1 MPMNTRIT
9 VIPLLA
15 ASIGLAGSI
24 SAATAD
30 ESRVT
35 FLRDVMPILNSAGCT
50 SGPCHGAAKGK
61 NGFKLSLRGYDPE
74 FDYRALLFEVSG
86 RRFNRAVPEASLML
100 AKPTM
105 RVPHE
110 GGQRFA
116 EGSDAFETIV
126 AWIAQGAPYGD
137 PTADSVSRLE
147 VEPREILL
155 PEPGGEQAI
164 EVIAH
169 YGDGSTRDVS
179 AVAVVESNSTST
191 AKVEEGGVV
200 RGERIGEAAIMVRYE
215 GKFTTV
221 PLTVLNPAP
230 GFRWKRLPQNNF
242 IDKHIDA
249 KLKRLKI
256 QPSEVASDEVFLRRV
271 YLDLTGI
278 PPTPE
283 QARAFL
289 DDPDSSKARRAHLID
304 ELLGSRPYVD
314 HWSLKWGDLLQSN
327 RKHLGE
333 KGMWA
338 FRQWIRDAIASN
350 QPYDSFVRE
359 LLTSVGSTFQ
369 SPAAN
374 FFRVNDDPKLAME
387 TTTQLFLGVRMV
399 CAQCHDHPFE
409 RWTQN
414 QYFQLAAFF
423 AAVGMKPGFDSDEQ
437 IVYLKREDTD
447 FLHPKTN
454 KRVEPEYLL
463 ASAGMPAIGT
473 FGDSRE
479 ALAQWLT
486 SEKNPYFAKA
496 IANRVWS
503 YFFGRGIIEPV
514 DDIRG
519 SNPPVN
525 PALMEALEAEFVRSG
540 FDLRHLIKTI
550 VSSRAYQ
557 SAMETNEW
565 NGDDGINF
573 SHFEPRRLPA
583 ESLLDAMTI
592 ATGSRPDFP
601 EVPEDFSAQQLPDPH
616 VDAGGFLNMFGRPER
631 ESPCECERRND
642 LSLPLAMSLVNGPVL
657 AEAIASPDGRIA
669 KAILGGK
676 SDRELVEEMYLSAL
690 ARYPTAEELDSA
702 MTYLGSSPGRAAKA
716 QDLLWALV
724 NSNAFLFNR

>member
-1 MPMNTRIT
+1 MMKLF
-9 VIPLLA
+9 VLA
-15 ASIGLAGSI
+15 LVACLAVPAVPAL
-24 SAATAD
+24 AATAD
-30 ESRVT
+30 EERVT
-35 FLRDVMPILNSAGCT
+35 FLRDVMPILNNTGCT
-50 SGPCHGAAKGK
+50 AGACHGSAKGK

-86 RRFNRAVPEASLML
+86 RRFNRAVPAASLML

-110 GGQRFA
+110 GGVRFS
-116 EGSDAFETIV
+116 EDSDAFRTIEK
-126 AWIAQGAPYGD
+126 WISQGAPFGD
-137 PTADSVSRLE
+137 PEADTVTKLVVRPE
-147 VEPREILL
+147 EILL
-155 PEPGGEQAI
+155 KEPGNDATL
-164 EVIAH
+164 EVVAH

-179 AVAVVESNSTST
+179 TMAVLESNSTST
-191 AKVEEGGVV
+191 AKIEDGARVH
-200 RGERIGEAAIMVRYE
+200 GERIGEAAIMVRYE

-230 GFRWKRLPQNNF
+230 GFAWKKLPQNNF
-242 IDKHIDA
+242 IDRHIDA

-256 QPSEVASDEVFLRRV
+256 QPSGLASDAVFLRRV
-271 YLDLTGI
+271 HIDLTGI

-283 QARAFL
+283 QTASFL
-289 DDPDSSKARRAHLID
+289 GDPDSTKAKRTRVIN
-304 ELLGSRPYVD
+304 ELLGSPAYVD

-350 QPYDSFVRE
+350 QPYDDFVRE

-374 FFRVNDDPKLAME
+374 YFRVNDDPKLAME

-437 IVYLKREDTD
+437 IVYLKRDDSD
-447 FLHPKTN
+447 FMHPKTN
-454 KRVEPEYLL
+454 KPVAPEYLL
-463 ASAGMPAIGT
+463 ASAGTPPVGA

-486 SEKNPYFAKA
+486 SEKNPYFGKA
-496 IANRVWS
+496 ITNRVWS

-519 SNPPVN
+519 SNPPIN
-525 PALMEALEAEFVRSG
+525 PALLDALEKEFVESG
-540 FDLRHLIKTI
+540 FDLQHLIRTI
-550 VSSRAYQ
+550 VSSRTYQ
-557 SAMETNEW
+557 AAMETNEW
-565 NGDDGINF
+565 NATDDINF
-573 SHFEPRRLPA
+573 SHFQPRRLPA

-616 VDAGGFLNMFGRPER
+616 VDTGGFLNMFGRPER

-642 LSLPLAMSLVNGPVL
+642 LSLPLAMSLVNGPTL
-657 AEAIASPDGRIA
+657 ADAIANPDGRIA
-669 KAILGGK
+669 KAILAGR
-676 SDRELVEEMYLSAL
+676 SDRELIEELYLASL
-690 ARYPTAEELDSA
+690 GRYPTSEELDQA

>member
-1 MPMNTRIT
+1 MKKTLVPIL
-9 VIPLLA
+9 VGLALA
-15 ASIGLAGSI
+15 APPAF
-24 SAATAD
+24 AAAD
-30 ESRVT
+30 AAAERDRLT
-35 FLRDVMPILNSAGCT
+35 FIRDVMPILNYSGCT
-50 SGPCHGAAKGK
+50 AGACHGSAKGK

-86 RRFNRAVPEASLML
+86 RRFNRAVPAASLML

-110 GGQRFA
+110 GGQRLE
-116 EGSDAFETIV
+116 EGSDAFATIV
-126 AWIAQGAPYGD
+126 DWIAQGAPYGD
-137 PTADSVSRLE
+137 PRQDAVAQLE
-147 VEPREILL
+147 VEPAEIFLDK
-155 PEPGGEQAI
+155 PGTERSVRVTARY
-164 EVIAH
+164 E
-169 YGDGSTRDVS
+169 DGSTRDVS
-179 AVAVVESNSTST
+179 EFAVLESNSTST
-191 AKVEEGGVV
+191 AQVTESGAV
-200 RGERIGEAAIMVRYE
+200 RGERIGEAAVMVRYE
-215 GKFTTV
+215 GKFVTV

-230 GFRWKRLPQNNF
+230 GFAWQQLPQNNY
-242 IDKHIDA
+242 IDEHIDG

-256 QPSEVASDEVFLRRV
+256 QPSGLASDAAFVRRI

-278 PPTPE
+278 PPTPG
-283 QARAFL
+283 QLRAFL
-289 DDPDSSKARRAHLID
+289 GDPDSSASKRRKLID
-304 ELLGSRPYVD
+304 RLVGSDAYVD

-350 QPYDSFVRE
+350 QPYDEFVRE

-369 SPAAN
+369 APAAN
-374 FFRVNDDPKLAME
+374 FYRVNDDPKLAME

-409 RWTQN
+409 KWTQN

-437 IVYLKREDTD
+437 IVYLKREDAD

-454 KRVEPEYLL
+454 KPVEPEYLL
-463 ASAGMPAIGT
+463 ASAEMPPIGA
-473 FGDSRE
+473 FGDSRA
-479 ALAQWLT
+479 ALASWLT

-525 PALMEALEAEFVRSG
+525 PALLDALEQDFVANG
-540 FDLRHLIKTI
+540 FDLQHLIRAI
-550 VSSRAYQ
+550 VGSRTYQ
-557 SAMETNEW
+557 ASIATNAW
-565 NGDDGINF
+565 NEADEINF
-573 SHFEPRRLPA
+573 SHFQPRRLPA

-592 ATGSRPDFP
+592 ATGARPDIP

-616 VDAGGFLNMFGRPER
+616 VDANGFLNMFGRPER

-642 LSLPLAMSLVNGPVL
+642 LSLPLAMSLVNGPTL
-657 AEAIASPDGRIA
+657 ADAVAHPEGRIA
-669 KAILGGK
+669 KAILAGRT
-676 SDRELVEEMYLSAL
+676 DRELVEELYLASL
-690 ARYPTAEELDSA
+690 GRFPTPAELDEA
-702 MTYLGSSPGRAAKA
+702 VTYLNSAPGRSAPA
-716 QDLLWALV
+716 QDILWALV
-724 NSNAFLFNR
+724 NSNSFLFNR

>member
-1 MPMNTRIT
+1 MKNTLVPIL
-9 VIPLLA
+9 VGLALA
-15 ASIGLAGSI
+15 APPA
-24 SAATAD
+24 SAAAD
-30 ESRVT
+30 AAAERDRLT
-35 FLRDVMPILNSAGCT
+35 FIRDVMPILNYSGCT
-50 SGPCHGAAKGK
+50 AGACHGSAKGK

-86 RRFNRAVPEASLML
+86 RRFNRAVPAASLML

-110 GGQRFA
+110 GGQRLE
-116 EGSDAFETIV
+116 EGSDAFATV
-126 AWIAQGAPYGD
+126 VDWIAQGAPYGD
-137 PTADSVSRLE
+137 PRKDAVAQLE
-147 VEPREILL
+147 VEPAEIFLDK
-155 PEPGGEQAI
+155 PGTERSVRVTARY
-164 EVIAH
+164 E
-169 YGDGSTRDVS
+169 DGSTRDVS
-179 AVAVVESNSTST
+179 EFAVLESNSTST
-191 AKVEEGGVV
+191 AQVTESGAV
-200 RGERIGEAAIMVRYE
+200 RGERVGEAAVMVRYE
-215 GKFTTV
+215 GKFVTV

-230 GFRWKRLPQNNF
+230 GFAWQQLPQNNY
-242 IDKHIDA
+242 IDEHIDG

-256 QPSEVASDEVFLRRV
+256 QPSGLASDAAFVRRI

-278 PPTPE
+278 PPTPG
-283 QARAFL
+283 QLRAFL
-289 DDPDSSKARRAHLID
+289 GDPDSSASKRRKLID
-304 ELLGSRPYVD
+304 RLVGSDAYVD

-350 QPYDSFVRE
+350 QPYDEFVRE

-369 SPAAN
+369 APAAN
-374 FFRVNDDPKLAME
+374 FYRVNDDPKLAME

-409 RWTQN
+409 KWTQN

-437 IVYLKREDTD
+437 IVYLKREDAD

-454 KRVEPEYLL
+454 KPVEPEYLL
-463 ASAGMPAIGT
+463 ASAEMPPIGA
-473 FGDSRE
+473 FGDSRA
-479 ALAQWLT
+479 ALANWLT

-503 YFFGRGIIEPV
+503 YFFVRGIIEPV

-525 PALMEALEAEFVRSG
+525 PALLDALEQDFVANG
-540 FDLRHLIKTI
+540 FDLQHLIRTI
-550 VSSRAYQ
+550 VGSRTYQ
-557 SAMETNEW
+557 ASIATNAW
-565 NGDDGINF
+565 NEADEINF
-573 SHFEPRRLPA
+573 SHFQPRRLPA

-592 ATGSRPDFP
+592 ATGARPDIP

-616 VDAGGFLNMFGRPER
+616 VDANGFLNMFGRPER

-642 LSLPLAMSLVNGPVL
+642 LSLPLAMSLVNGPTL
-657 AEAIASPDGRIA
+657 ADAVAHPEGRIA
-669 KAILGGK
+669 KAILAGRT
-676 SDRELVEEMYLSAL
+676 DRELVEELYLASL
-690 ARYPTAEELDSA
+690 GRFPTPAELDEA
-702 MTYLGSSPGRAAKA
+702 VTYLNSAPGRSAPA
-716 QDLLWALV
+716 QDILWALV
-724 NSNAFLFNR
+724 NSNSFLFNR

>member
-1 MPMNTRIT
+1 MQRIQFL
-9 VIPLLA
+9 VPLAVLFAGAVGPA
-15 ASIGLAGSI
+15 A
-24 SAATAD
+24 AATAE
-30 ESRVT
+30 ESRLN
-35 FLRDVMPILNSAGCT
+35 FLRDVMPILNNAGCT
-50 SGPCHGAAKGK
+50 AGACHGSAEGK
-61 NGFKLSLRGYDPE
+61 NGFKLSLRGYDAE

-110 GGQRFA
+110 GGLRLE
-116 EGSDAFETIV
+116 EGSDHYNTIV
-126 AWIAQGAPYGD
+126 DWIANGSPYGD
-137 PTADSVSRLE
+137 PAADGVVRLD
-147 VEPREILL
+147 VEPVELL
-155 PEPGGEQAI
+155 LERPGETGRIQ
-164 EVIAH
+164 VTAH
-169 YGDGSTRDVS
+169 YGDGSQRDVS
-179 AVAVVESNSTST
+179 AMAVIESNSTST
-191 AKVEEGGVV
+191 AKIDEDGTV
-200 RGERIGEAAIMVRYE
+200 RGERIGEAALMVRYE

-230 GFRWKRLPQNNF
+230 GFAWNQLPQNNF
-242 IDKHIDA
+242 IDEHIDA

-256 QPSEVASDEVFLRRV
+256 QPADLSTDEAFARRV

-289 DDPDSSKARRAHLID
+289 DDADSSRARRVRLID
-304 ELLGSRPYVD
+304 DLVGSRPYID

-350 QPYDSFVRE
+350 QPYDDFVRE
-359 LLTSVGSTFQ
+359 LLTSVGSTFR

-374 FFRVNDDPKLAME
+374 YFRVNDDPKLAME

-437 IVYLKREDTD
+437 IVYLKREDAD
-447 FLHPKTN
+447 FRHPKTN
-454 KRVEPEYLL
+454 KPVQPEYLL
-463 ASAGMPAIGT
+463 ASADTPAIGS
-473 FGDSRE
+473 FRDSRE
-479 ALAQWLT
+479 ALANWLT
-486 SEKNPYFAKA
+486 SEQNPYFAKA
-496 IANRVWS
+496 IVNRVWS

-519 SNPPVN
+519 SNPPIN
-525 PALMEALEAEFVRSG
+525 PALLDALVEDFIESG
-540 FDLRHLIKTI
+540 FDLQHLIRTI
-550 VSSRAYQ
+550 VSSRTYQ
-557 SAMETNEW
+557 AAMETNEW
-565 NGDDGINF
+565 NESDDLNF
-573 SHFEPRRLPA
+573 SHFEPRRLKA
-583 ESLLDAMTI
+583 ESLLDAITI

-616 VDAGGFLNMFGRPER
+616 VDTGGFLNMFGRPER

-642 LSLPLAMSLVNGPVL
+642 LSLPLAMSLVNGPTL
-657 AEAIASPDGRIA
+657 ADAIASPEGRIA
-669 KAILGGK
+669 KAILAGRT
-676 SDRELVEEMYLSAL
+676 DRELIEELYLATLSRLPTPSELDAAATYLS
-690 ARYPTAEELDSA
+690 
-702 MTYLGSSPGRAAKA
+702 SSPGRAGKA

>member
-1 MPMNTRIT
+1 MKNLY
-9 VIPLLA
+9 VLLA
-15 ASIGLAGSI
+15 IAVALAPSPLSG
-24 SAATAD
+24 ATAD
-30 ESRVT
+30 VERVN
-35 FLRDVMPILNSAGCT
+35 FLRDVMPILNNTGCT
-50 SGPCHGAAKGK
+50 AGACHGSAKGK
-61 NGFKLSLRGYDPE
+61 NGFKLSLRGYDAE

-86 RRFNRAVPEASLML
+86 RRFNRAVPAASLML

-110 GGQRFA
+110 GGVRFT
-116 EGSDAFETIV
+116 EDSSAFRTIEK
-126 AWIAQGAPYGD
+126 WISQGAPFGD
-137 PTADSVSRLE
+137 PQVDTVSRLVVSPE
-147 VEPREILL
+147 EIMLG
-155 PEPGGEQAI
+155 EPGQA
-164 EVIAH
+164 ESLNVVAH

-179 AVAVVESNSTST
+179 NLAVLESNSTST
-191 AKVEEGGVV
+191 AKIEDGAMV

-230 GFRWKRLPQNNF
+230 GFTWKSLPQSNF
-242 IDKHIDA
+242 IDTHVDA
-249 KLKRLKI
+249 KLERLKI
-256 QPSEVASDEVFLRRV
+256 QPSDPATDAVFVRRV

-278 PPTPE
+278 PPTTE

-289 DDPDSSKARRAHLID
+289 DDPDSSKAKRTRLID
-304 ELLGSRPYVD
+304 QLVGSEPYVD

-350 QPYDSFVRE
+350 QPYDDFVRE

-369 SPAAN
+369 APAAN
-374 FFRVNDDPKLAME
+374 YFRVNDDPKLAME

-414 QYFQLAAFF
+414 QYFQLSAFF

-437 IVYLKREDTD
+437 IVYLKRNDTD
-447 FLHPKTN
+447 FMHPKTN
-454 KRVEPEYLL
+454 KPVEPEYLL
-463 ASAGMPAIGT
+463 ASAGVPEVGA
-473 FGDSRE
+473 FSDRRE
-479 ALAQWLT
+479 ALSEWLT
-486 SEKNPYFAKA
+486 SDSNPYFAKA
-496 IANRVWS
+496 ITNRVWS

-519 SNPPVN
+519 SNPPIN
-525 PALMEALEAEFVRSG
+525 PALLDALEKHFIDSG
-540 FDLRHLIKTI
+540 YDLQHLIRTI
-550 VSSRAYQ
+550 VSSRTYQ

-565 NGDDGINF
+565 NENDDTNF
-573 SHFEPRRLPA
+573 SHFEPRRLAA
-583 ESLLDAMTI
+583 ESLLDAITI

-601 EVPEDFSAQQLPDPH
+601 EVPEDFNAQQLPDPH

-642 LSLPLAMSLVNGPVL
+642 LSLPLAMSLVNGPTL
-657 AEAIASPDGRIA
+657 ADAIASPEGRIA
-669 KAILGGK
+669 KAILAGA
-676 SDRELVEEMYLSAL
+676 SDRELIEELYLAAL
-690 ARYPTAEELDSA
+690 SRYPTSEELDNA
-702 MTYLGSSPGRAAKA
+702 LTHLGSTPGRATKA

-724 NSNAFLFNR
+724 NSNSFLFNR

>member
-1 MPMNTRIT
+1 MKQAYIILPTFA
-9 VIPLLA
+9 LLA
-15 ASIGLAGSI
+15 SLMPTA
-24 SAATAD
+24 SAATAS
-30 ESRVT
+30 ESRIN
-35 FLRDVMPILNSAGCT
+35 FLRDVMPILNNPGCT
-50 SGPCHGAAKGK
+50 AGACHGAAKGK
-61 NGFKLSLRGYDPE
+61 NGFKLSLRGYDPQ

-86 RRFNRAVPEASLML
+86 RRFNRAVPTESLML
-100 AKPTM
+100 SKPTM

-110 GGQRFA
+110 GGLRFG
-116 EGSDAFETIV
+116 EGSDPFNTIV
-126 AWIAQGAPYGD
+126 EWISQGAPFGD
-137 PTADSVSRLE
+137 PAADSVAKLE
-147 VEPREILL
+147 VDPVEIFLE
-155 PEPGGEQAI
+155 EPGQRQPLK
-164 EVIAH
+164 VVAH
-169 YGDGSTRDVS
+169 YRDGSTRDVS
-179 AVAVVESNSTST
+179 KLAVLESNSNST
-191 AKVEEGGVV
+191 AKIEEGSTVL
-200 RGERIGEAAIMVRYE
+200 GERIGEAAIMVRYE
-215 GKFTTV
+215 GKFVTV

-230 GFRWKRLPQNNF
+230 GFEWKQLPQKNF
-242 IDKHIDA
+242 IDETIDA

-256 QPSEVASDEVFLRRV
+256 QPSPAASDTTFARRV

-283 QARAFL
+283 QVKEFRQ
-289 DDPDSSKARRAHLID
+289 DPASSRSKRDRLI
-304 ELLGSRPYVD
+304 ESLIGSRPYVD
-314 HWSLKWGDLLQSN
+314 YWSLKWGDLLQSN

-350 QPYDSFVRE
+350 QPYDDFVRE

-374 FFRVNDDPKLAME
+374 FYRVNDDPKLAME

-437 IVYLKREDTD
+437 IIYLKRDDNE

-454 KRVEPEYLL
+454 KPVQPEFLL
-463 ASAGMPAIGT
+463 ASAGTPPIGS
-473 FGDSRE
+473 FGDTRE
-479 ALAQWLT
+479 ALSEWLT
-486 SEKNPYFAKA
+486 SEKNPYFGKA

-519 SNPPVN
+519 SNPPIN
-525 PALMEALEAEFVRSG
+525 PALLDALEQDFIASG
-540 FDLRHLIKTI
+540 FDLQHLIRTI

-557 SAMETNEW
+557 AEMETNEW
-565 NGDDGINF
+565 NQGDEINF
-573 SHFEPRRLPA
+573 SHFSPRRLAA

-601 EVPEDFSAQQLPDPH
+601 EVPDDFSAQQLPDPH
-616 VDAGGFLNMFGRPER
+616 VDVGGFLNMFGRPER

-642 LSLPLAMSLVNGPVL
+642 LSLPLAMSLVNGPTL
-657 AEAIASPDGRIA
+657 ADAIANPEGRIA
-669 KAILGGK
+669 KAILAGRT
-676 SDRELVEEMYLSAL
+676 DRELIDELYLASLGRVPTPGEM
-690 ARYPTAEELDSA
+690 DSA
-702 MTYLGSSPGRAAKA
+702 ITYFGSSPGKAAKA
-716 QDLLWALV
+716 QDLLWALI
-724 NSNAFLFNR
+724 NSNSFLFNR

>member
-1 MPMNTRIT
+1 MQKLTMLAT
-9 VIPLLA
+9 VLA
-15 ASIGLAGSI
+15 LAVTAAAPAA
-24 SAATAD
+24 AATAS
-30 ESRVT
+30 EERVT
-35 FLRDVMPILNSAGCT
+35 FLRDVMPILNYTGCT
-50 SGPCHGAAKGK
+50 AGACHGSAKGK

-110 GGQRFA
+110 GGQRFE
-116 EGSDAFETIV
+116 EGSDYFSIIV
-126 AWIAQGAPYGD
+126 DWIAQGAPFGD
-137 PTADSVSRLE
+137 PAADGVARLE
-147 VEPREILL
+147 VEPIEIMLTA
-155 PEPGGEQAI
+155 PGQRQALK
-164 EVIAH
+164 VTAH

-179 AVAVVESNSTST
+179 KTAVVESNSTST

-200 RGERIGEAAIMVRYE
+200 LGERTGEAALMVRYE

-221 PLTVLNPAP
+221 PLTVLNPRP
-230 GFRWKRLPQNNF
+230 GFEWKQLPQHNY
-242 IDKHIDA
+242 IDEHIDA

-256 QPSEVASDEVFLRRV
+256 QPSAAASDAVFARRV

-283 QARAFL
+283 QARAFVE
-289 DDPDSSKARRAHLID
+289 DPDSSRSKRARLID
-304 ELLGSRPYVD
+304 GLVGSPAYID

-338 FRQWIRDAIASN
+338 FRQWIRDAIATN
-350 QPYDSFVRE
+350 QPYDDFVRE
-359 LLTSVGSTFQ
+359 LLTSVGSTFR

-437 IVYLKREDTD
+437 IVYLKRDDTD

-454 KRVEPEYLL
+454 KPVEPEYLL
-463 ASAGMPAIGT
+463 ASAGVPEVGA

-486 SEKNPYFAKA
+486 SDKNPYFGKA

-519 SNPPVN
+519 SNPPIN
-525 PALMEALEAEFVRSG
+525 PALLDALEQDFVASG
-540 FDLRHLIKTI
+540 FDLQQLIRTI
-550 VSSRAYQ
+550 VSSRTYQ
-557 SAMETNEW
+557 AAMETNEW
-565 NGDDGINF
+565 NEADGTNF
-573 SHFEPRRLPA
+573 SHFHPRRLPA

-642 LSLPLAMSLVNGPVL
+642 LSLPLAMSLVNGPTL
-657 AEAIASPDGRIA
+657 ADAIANPDGRIA
-669 KAILGGK
+669 KAILAGRT
-676 SDRELVEEMYLSAL
+676 DRQLI
-690 ARYPTAEELDSA
+690 EELYLASLGRFPTPAEMDEA
-702 MTYLGSSPGRAAKA
+702 ITYLGSSPGRAAKA
-716 QDLLWALV
+716 QDLLWALI
-724 NSNAFLFNR
+724 NSNSFLFNR

>member
-1 MPMNTRIT
+1 MKKVSVLTAILA
-9 VIPLLA
+9 LLA
-15 ASIGLAGSI
+15 CAAAPA
-24 SAATAD
+24 SAATAS
-30 ESRVT
+30 ESRVS
-35 FLRDVMPILNSAGCT
+35 FLRDVMPILNNTGCT
-50 SGPCHGAAKGK
+50 GGACHGSAKGK
-61 NGFKLSLRGYDPE
+61 NGFKLSLRGYDAE

-86 RRFNRAVPEASLML
+86 RRFNRAVPAASLML
-100 AKPTM
+100 SKPTM

-110 GGQRFA
+110 GGIRFE
-116 EGSDAFETIV
+116 EGSDAFNTIV
-126 AWIAQGAPYGD
+126 DWISNGAPYGD
-137 PTADSVSRLE
+137 PNSDTVAKLD

-155 PEPGGEQAI
+155 PEPGKTQSLK
-164 EVIAH
+164 VTAH

-179 AVAVVESNSTST
+179 KLAVIESNSTST
-191 AKVEEGGVV
+191 ATIEESGAIL
-200 RGERIGEAAIMVRYE
+200 GERIGEAAIMVRYE
-215 GKFTTV
+215 GKFVTV

-230 GFRWKRLPQNNF
+230 GFSWQQLPVNNF
-242 IDKHIDA
+242 IDEHIDA
-249 KLKRLKI
+249 KLQKLHI
-256 QPSEVASDEVFLRRV
+256 QPSGPADDAVFARRV

-283 QARAFL
+283 QASAFIE
-289 DDPDSSKARRAHLID
+289 DPDSSRAKRKRLIN
-304 ELLGSRPYVD
+304 ELVGSGPYVD

-338 FRQWIRDAIASN
+338 FRQWIRDAIAYN
-350 QPYDSFVRE
+350 QPYDDFVRE
-359 LLTSVGSTFQ
+359 LVTSVGSTFQ

-437 IVYLKREDTD
+437 IVYLKRDNNE

-454 KRVEPEYLL
+454 KAVDPEYLL

-486 SEKNPYFAKA
+486 SERNPYFAKA
-496 IANRVWS
+496 IVNRVWS

-519 SNPPVN
+519 SNPAIN
-525 PALMEALEAEFVRSG
+525 PALLDALEQDFIASG
-540 FDLRHLIKTI
+540 FNLQHLIRTI
-550 VSSRAYQ
+550 VSSRTYQ
-557 SAMETNEW
+557 AAMETNDW
-565 NGDDGINF
+565 NAGDEINF
-573 SHFEPRRLPA
+573 SHFQPRRLAA

-592 ATGSRPDFP
+592 ATGSRPDYP

-616 VDAGGFLNMFGRPER
+616 VDTGGFLNMFGRPER

-642 LSLPLAMSLVNGPVL
+642 LSLPLAMSLVNGPTL
-657 AEAIASPDGRIA
+657 ADAIAHPEGRIAEAILAGR
-669 KAILGGK
+669 
-676 SDRELVEEMYLSAL
+676 SDRELVEELYLASL
-690 ARYPTAEELDSA
+690 GRMPTPSEMDAA
-702 MTYLGSSPGRAAKA
+702 ITHLGSTPGRASTA

-724 NSNAFLFNR
+724 NSNSFLFNR

>member
-1 MPMNTRIT
+1 MKKTLVPIL
-9 VIPLLA
+9 VGLALA
-15 ASIGLAGSI
+15 APPAF
-24 SAATAD
+24 AAAD
-30 ESRVT
+30 AAAERDRLT
-35 FLRDVMPILNSAGCT
+35 FIRDVMPILNYSGCT
-50 SGPCHGAAKGK
+50 AGTCHGSAKGK

-86 RRFNRAVPEASLML
+86 RRFNRAVPAASLML

-110 GGQRFA
+110 GGQRLE
-116 EGSDAFETIV
+116 EGSDAFATIV
-126 AWIAQGAPYGD
+126 DWIAQGAPYGD
-137 PTADSVSRLE
+137 PRQDAVAQLE
-147 VEPREILL
+147 VEPAEIFLDK
-155 PEPGGEQAI
+155 PGTERSVRVTARY
-164 EVIAH
+164 E
-169 YGDGSTRDVS
+169 DGSTRDVS
-179 AVAVVESNSTST
+179 EFAVLESNSTST
-191 AKVEEGGVV
+191 AQVTESGAV
-200 RGERIGEAAIMVRYE
+200 RGERIGEAAVMVRYE
-215 GKFTTV
+215 GKFVTV

-230 GFRWKRLPQNNF
+230 GFAWQQLPQNNY
-242 IDKHIDA
+242 IDEHIDG

-256 QPSEVASDEVFLRRV
+256 QPSGLASDAAFVRRI

-278 PPTPE
+278 PPTPG
-283 QARAFL
+283 QLRAFL
-289 DDPDSSKARRAHLID
+289 GDPDSSASKRRKLID
-304 ELLGSRPYVD
+304 RLMGSDAYVD

-350 QPYDSFVRE
+350 QPYDEFVRE

-369 SPAAN
+369 APAAN
-374 FFRVNDDPKLAME
+374 FYRVNDDPKLAME

-409 RWTQN
+409 KWTQN

-437 IVYLKREDTD
+437 IVYLKREDAD

-454 KRVEPEYLL
+454 KPVEPEYLL
-463 ASAGMPAIGT
+463 ASAEMPPIGA
-473 FGDSRE
+473 FGDSRA
-479 ALAQWLT
+479 ALANWLT

-525 PALMEALEAEFVRSG
+525 PALLDALEQDFVANG
-540 FDLRHLIKTI
+540 FDLQHLIRAI
-550 VSSRAYQ
+550 VGSRTYQ
-557 SAMETNEW
+557 ASIATNAW
-565 NGDDGINF
+565 NEADEINF
-573 SHFEPRRLPA
+573 SHFQPRRLPA

-592 ATGSRPDFP
+592 ATGARPDIP

-616 VDAGGFLNMFGRPER
+616 VDANGFLNMFGRPER

-642 LSLPLAMSLVNGPVL
+642 LSLPLAMSLVNGPTL
-657 AEAIASPDGRIA
+657 ADAVAHPEGRIA
-669 KAILGGK
+669 KAILAGRT
-676 SDRELVEEMYLSAL
+676 DRELVEELYLASL
-690 ARYPTAEELDSA
+690 GRFPTPAELDEA
-702 MTYLGSSPGRAAKA
+702 VTYLNSAPGRSAPA
-716 QDLLWALV
+716 QDILWALV
-724 NSNAFLFNR
+724 NSNSFLFNR

>member
-1 MPMNTRIT
+1 MKQAYTILPTLA
-9 VIPLLA
+9 LLA
-15 ASIGLAGSI
+15 GLLPTA
-24 SAATAD
+24 SAATAS
-30 ESRVT
+30 ESRIT
-35 FLRDVMPILNSAGCT
+35 FLRDIMPVLNYTGCT
-50 SGPCHGAAKGK
+50 AGACHGAAKGK

-86 RRFNRAVPEASLML
+86 RRFNRAVPTESLML
-100 AKPTM
+100 SKPTM

-110 GGQRFA
+110 GGLRFE
-116 EGSDAFETIV
+116 EGSDAFNTVVE
-126 AWIAQGAPYGD
+126 WISQGAQFGD
-137 PTADSVSRLE
+137 PEADTVAKLE
-147 VEPREILL
+147 VDPVEIFLE
-155 PEPGGEQAI
+155 EPGRRQSLK
-164 EVIAH
+164 VLAH
-169 YGDGSTRDVS
+169 YRDGSTRDVS
-179 AVAVVESNSTST
+179 KLAVLESNSTST
-191 AKVEEGGVV
+191 VKIEEGGSVL
-200 RGERIGEAAIMVRYE
+200 GERIGEAAIMVRYE
-215 GKFTTV
+215 GKFVTV

-230 GFRWKRLPQNNF
+230 GFEWQRLPQKNF
-242 IDKHIDA
+242 IDETIDA

-256 QPSEVASDEVFLRRV
+256 QPSPAANDAIFARRV
-271 YLDLTGI
+271 YLDLTGM

-283 QARAFL
+283 QLREFL
-289 DDPDSSKARRAHLID
+289 DDSSPSQSKRTRLID
-304 ELLGSRPYVD
+304 SLIGSRPYVD
-314 HWSLKWGDLLQSN
+314 YWSLKWGDLLQSN

-350 QPYDSFVRE
+350 QSYDDFVRE

-374 FFRVNDDPKLAME
+374 YYRVNDDPKLAME

-437 IVYLKREDTD
+437 IVYLKREDRD

-454 KRVEPEYLL
+454 KPVQPEYLL
-463 ASAGMPAIGT
+463 ASAGTPPIGA

-479 ALAQWLT
+479 ALAEWLT

-525 PALMEALEAEFVRSG
+525 SALLEALEKDFIASG
-540 FDLRHLIKTI
+540 FNLQHLIRTI
-550 VSSRAYQ
+550 VSSRTYQ
-557 SAMETNEW
+557 AAMETNEW
-565 NGDDGINF
+565 NEGDEINF
-573 SHFEPRRLPA
+573 SHFKPRRLAA

-601 EVPEDFSAQQLPDPH
+601 EVPDDFSAQQLPDPH
-616 VDAGGFLNMFGRPER
+616 VDVGGFLNMFGRPER

-642 LSLPLAMSLVNGPVL
+642 LSLPLAMSLVNGPTL
-657 AEAIASPDGRIA
+657 ADAIANPEGRVAKTIIA
-669 KAILGGK
+669 GHT
-676 SDRELVEEMYLSAL
+676 DRELIEELYLASL
-690 ARYPTAEELDSA
+690 GRYPTPGEMDSA
-702 MTYLGSSPGRAAKA
+702 ITYLGSSPGKAAKA
-716 QDLLWALV
+716 QDLLWALI
-724 NSNAFLFNR
+724 NSNSFLFNR

>member
-1 MPMNTRIT
+1 MNRLHLPTS
-9 VIPLLA
+9 LLVA
-15 ASIGLAGSI
+15 ALALPGSV
-24 SAATAD
+24 SATAAT
-30 ESRVT
+30 EGRVT
-35 FLRDVMPILNSAGCT
+35 FLRDVMPFLNNAGCT

-100 AKPTM
+100 SKPTM
-105 RVPHE
+105 QVPHE
-110 GGQRFA
+110 GGLRFGR
-116 EGSDAFETIV
+116 ESEAFQTIV
-126 AWIAQGAPYGD
+126 TWIAQGAPFGD
-137 PTADSVSRLE
+137 RSTDTVSQLA
-147 VEPREILL
+147 VQPDQLVF
-155 PEPGGEQAI
+155 PEPGQEQALQ
-164 EVIAH
+164 VIAH
-169 YGDGSTRDVS
+169 YGDGSSRDVS
-179 AVAVVESNSTST
+179 NLAVVESNSNST
-191 AKVEEGGVV
+191 ATVADGGVV

-221 PLTVLNPAP
+221 PLTVLNPAA
-230 GFRWKRLPQNNF
+230 GFRWRQLPQHNY
-242 IDKHIDA
+242 IDRHIDA

-256 QPSEVASDEVFLRRV
+256 QPSAIAGDAVFLRRV
-271 YLDLTGI
+271 YIDLTGI

-289 DDPDSSKARRAHLID
+289 DDPDSSKAKRTRLIRS
-304 ELLGSRPYVD
+304 LVGSQPYID

-338 FRQWIRDAIASN
+338 FRQWIRDAVASN
-350 QPYDSFVRE
+350 QPYDEFVRE
-359 LLTSVGSTFQ
+359 LLTSVGSTFRA
-369 SPAAN
+369 PAAN

-423 AAVGMKPGFDSDEQ
+423 AAVGTKPGFDSDEQ
-437 IVYLKREDTD
+437 IVYLKREETD

-454 KRVEPEYLL
+454 KPVDPQYLL
-463 ASAGMPAIGT
+463 ASAGMPAIRS
-473 FGDSRE
+473 FDDRRE

-486 SEKNPYFAKA
+486 SERNPYFARA

-525 PALMEALEAEFVRSG
+525 PHLMDALAQDFVKSG
-540 FDLRHLIKTI
+540 FDLQHLIRTI
-550 VSSRAYQ
+550 VGSRTYQ
-557 SAMETNEW
+557 TALEANEW
-565 NGDDGINF
+565 NAQDSINF
-573 SHFEPRRLPA
+573 SRFEPRRLPA

-601 EVPEDFSAQQLPDPH
+601 DVPDDFNAQQLPDPH

-642 LSLPLAMSLVNGPVL
+642 LSLPLAMSLVNGPIL
-657 AEAIASPDGRIA
+657 ADAIANPGGRIA
-669 KAILGGK
+669 ESIVAGR
-676 SDRELVEEMYLSAL
+676 SDRELIEDLYLASL
-690 ARYPTAEELDSA
+690 TRYPTAEELDSA
-702 MTYLGSSPGRAAKA
+702 LTYIGSSPGRAAKA
-716 QDLLWALV
+716 QDLLWALI
-724 NSNAFLFNR
+724 NSNSFLFNR

>member
-1 MPMNTRIT
+1 MHHLRN
-9 VIPLLA
+9 LLIA
-15 ASIGLAGSI
+15 LGA
-24 SAATAD
+24 AATAAVPATATGA
-30 ESRVT
+30 ERPAN
-35 FLRDVMPILNSAGCT
+35 FLRDVMPILNRSGCT
-50 SGPCHGAAKGK
+50 AGACHGAAKGK
-61 NGFKLSLRGYDPE
+61 NGFKLSLRGYDAE

-110 GGQRFA
+110 GGLRLEEDSEQFR
-116 EGSDAFETIV
+116 TIV
-126 AWIAQGAPYGD
+126 RWISEGAIYGNSEL
-137 PTADSVSRLE
+137 DSVAALE
-147 VEPREILL
+147 VEPAEIRLDA
-155 PEPGGEQAI
+155 PGLRQPLT
-164 EVIAH
+164 VIAR
-169 YGDGSTRDVS
+169 YGDGTSRDVS
-179 AVAVVESNSTST
+179 AMAVVESNSTST
-191 AKVEEGGVV
+191 ASIEQDGTVV
-200 RGERIGEAAIMVRYE
+200 GERVGEAAIMVRYE

-230 GFRWKRLPQNNF
+230 GFSWRPLPQHNY
-242 IDKHIDA
+242 IDQHVDA
-249 KLKRLKI
+249 KLRRLKI
-256 QPSEVASDEVFLRRV
+256 QPSSLASDAAFARRV
-271 YLDLTGI
+271 HLDLTGI

-283 QARAFL
+283 QALAFL
-289 DDPDSSKARRAHLID
+289 EDPDSSRAKRSRLI
-304 ELLGSRPYVD
+304 EQLVGSPEYID

-350 QPYDSFVRE
+350 QPYDEFVRE
-359 LLTSVGSTFQ
+359 LLTSSGSTFQ

-374 FFRVNDDPKLAME
+374 FFRINDDPKLAME
-387 TTTQLFLGVRMV
+387 TTSQLFLGVRMV

-423 AAVGMKPGFDSDEQ
+423 SAVGMKPGFDSDEQ
-437 IVYLKREDTD
+437 IVYLKRGDAR

-454 KRVEPEYLL
+454 KPVEPEYLL
-463 ASAGMPAIGT
+463 ASADMPAIGSYK
-473 FGDSRE
+473 DSRQ
-479 ALAQWLT
+479 ALSQWLT
-486 SEKNPYFAKA
+486 SADNPYFARA

-519 SNPPVN
+519 SNPAVN
-525 PALMEALEAEFVRSG
+525 PALLNTLERDFVQSG
-540 FDLRHLIKTI
+540 FDLQHLIRTI
-550 VSSRAYQ
+550 VSSRTYQ
-557 SAMETNEW
+557 AAMETNEW
-565 NGDDGINF
+565 NASDDINF
-573 SHFEPRRLPA
+573 SRFHPRRLPA
-583 ESLLDAMTI
+583 ESMLDAITI
-592 ATGSRPDFP
+592 ATGARPDFP
-601 EVPEDFSAQQLPDPH
+601 AVPEDFTAQQLPDPH

-657 AEAIASPDGRIA
+657 ADAIAHPDGRIA
-669 KAILGGK
+669 KALLAGRT
-676 SDRELVEEMYLSAL
+676 DRELVEELYLASL
-690 ARYPTAEELDSA
+690 GRFPTTDELDGALS
-702 MTYLGSSPGRAAKA
+702 YLGSAPGRAAQA

>member
-1 MPMNTRIT
+1 MTKAYALIAVPA
-9 VIPLLA
+9 LLA
-15 ASIGLAGSI
+15 NSAAPVP
-24 SAATAD
+24 AATAD
-30 ESRVT
+30 ERRVT
-35 FLRDVMPILNSAGCT
+35 FLRDVMPVLNYTGCT
-50 SGPCHGAAKGK
+50 AGACHGAAKGK
-61 NGFKLSLRGYDPE
+61 NGFKLSLRGYDAE

-86 RRFNRAVPEASLML
+86 RRFNRAVPAASLML

-110 GGQRFA
+110 GGLRFE
-116 EGSDAFETIV
+116 EGSDPFNTIV
-126 AWIAQGAPYGD
+126 EWISQGAPFGD
-137 PTADSVSRLE
+137 PQVDAVTKLDVQPTEIFLE
-147 VEPREILL
+147 
-155 PEPGGEQAI
+155 EPGKSQTLT
-164 EVIAH
+164 VLAH
-169 YGDGSTRDVS
+169 YGDGSSRDVS
-179 AVAVVESNSTST
+179 KLAVIESNSTST
-191 AKVEEGGVV
+191 AEIDESGAV

-215 GKFTTV
+215 GKFETV

-230 GFRWKRLPQNNF
+230 GFTWNDPPVNNY
-242 IDKHIDA
+242 IDEHIDT
-249 KLKRLKI
+249 KLKRLNI
-256 QPSEVASDEVFLRRV
+256 QPSELSSDAVFARRV

-283 QARAFL
+283 QARAFIE
-289 DDPDSSKARRAHLID
+289 DPDSTRAKRRRLID
-304 ELLGSRPYVD
+304 ELVGSPAYVD

-338 FRQWIRDAIASN
+338 FRQWIRDAIAYN
-350 QPYDSFVRE
+350 QPYDEFVRE
-359 LLTSVGSTFQ
+359 LLTSVGSTYQ
-369 SPAAN
+369 SPASN
-374 FFRVNDDPKLAME
+374 FYRVNDDPKLAME

-437 IVYLKREDTD
+437 IVYLKRDNNE

-454 KRVEPEYLL
+454 KAVEPEYLL
-463 ASAGMPAIGT
+463 ASAGMPEIGA

-479 ALAQWLT
+479 ALAAWLT
-486 SEKNPYFAKA
+486 SDKNPYFGKA
-496 IANRVWS
+496 IVNRVWS

-519 SNPPVN
+519 SNPPIN
-525 PALMEALEAEFVRSG
+525 PALLDALEADFVASG
-540 FDLRHLIKTI
+540 FDLQHLIRTI
-550 VSSRAYQ
+550 VSSRTYQ
-557 SAMETNEW
+557 AAMETNEW
-565 NGDDGINF
+565 NATDQINF
-573 SHFEPRRLPA
+573 SHFQPRRLTA

-616 VDAGGFLNMFGRPER
+616 VDTGGFLNMFGRPER

-642 LSLPLAMSLVNGPVL
+642 LSLPLAMSLVNGPTL
-657 AEAIASPDGRIA
+657 ADAIANPEGRIA
-669 KAILGGK
+669 KAILAGRGN
-676 SDRELVEEMYLSAL
+676 RELI
-690 ARYPTAEELDSA
+690 EELYLASLGRMPTPTEMDA
-702 MTYLGSSPGRAAKA
+702 AVTYFGSSPGRAAKA

>member
-1 MPMNTRIT
+1 MKNTLVPIL
-9 VIPLLA
+9 VGLALA
-15 ASIGLAGSI
+15 APPA
-24 SAATAD
+24 SAAAD
-30 ESRVT
+30 AAAERDRLT
-35 FLRDVMPILNSAGCT
+35 FIRDVMPILNYSGCT
-50 SGPCHGAAKGK
+50 AGACHGSAKGK

-86 RRFNRAVPEASLML
+86 RRFNRAVPAASLML

-110 GGQRFA
+110 GGQRLE
-116 EGSDAFETIV
+116 EGSDAFATV
-126 AWIAQGAPYGD
+126 VDWIAQGAPYGD
-137 PTADSVSRLE
+137 PRKDAVARLE
-147 VEPREILL
+147 VEPAEIFLDK
-155 PEPGGEQAI
+155 PGTERSVRVTARY
-164 EVIAH
+164 E
-169 YGDGSTRDVS
+169 DGSTRDVS
-179 AVAVVESNSTST
+179 EFAVLESNSTST
-191 AKVEEGGVV
+191 AQVTESGAV
-200 RGERIGEAAIMVRYE
+200 RGERVGEAAVMVRYE
-215 GKFTTV
+215 GKFVTV

-230 GFRWKRLPQNNF
+230 GFAWQQLPQNNY
-242 IDKHIDA
+242 IDEHIDG

-256 QPSEVASDEVFLRRV
+256 QPSGLASDAAFVRRI

-278 PPTPE
+278 PPTPG
-283 QARAFL
+283 QLRAFL
-289 DDPDSSKARRAHLID
+289 GDPDSSASKRRKLID
-304 ELLGSRPYVD
+304 RLVGSDAYVD

-350 QPYDSFVRE
+350 QPYDEFVRE

-369 SPAAN
+369 APAAN
-374 FFRVNDDPKLAME
+374 FYRVNDDPKLAME

-409 RWTQN
+409 KWTQN

-437 IVYLKREDTD
+437 IVYLKREDAD

-454 KRVEPEYLL
+454 KPVEPEYLL
-463 ASAGMPAIGT
+463 ASAEMPPIGA
-473 FGDSRE
+473 FGDSRA
-479 ALAQWLT
+479 ALANWLT

-525 PALMEALEAEFVRSG
+525 PALLDALEQDFVANG
-540 FDLRHLIKTI
+540 FDLQHLIRTI
-550 VSSRAYQ
+550 VGSRTYQ
-557 SAMETNEW
+557 ASIATNAW
-565 NGDDGINF
+565 NEADEINF
-573 SHFEPRRLPA
+573 SHFQPRRLPA

-592 ATGSRPDFP
+592 ATGARPDIP

-616 VDAGGFLNMFGRPER
+616 VDANGFLNMFGRPER

-642 LSLPLAMSLVNGPVL
+642 LSLPLAMSLVNGPTL
-657 AEAIASPDGRIA
+657 ADAVAHPEGRIA
-669 KAILGGK
+669 KAILAGRT
-676 SDRELVEEMYLSAL
+676 DRELVEELYLASL
-690 ARYPTAEELDSA
+690 GRFPTPAELDEA
-702 MTYLGSSPGRAAKA
+702 VTYLNSAPGRSAPA
-716 QDLLWALV
+716 QDILWALV
-724 NSNAFLFNR
+724 NSNSFLFNR

>member
-1 MPMNTRIT
+1 MKNMQFPAAALAILA
-9 VIPLLA
+9 VAAAPASA
-15 ASIGLAGSI
+15 ASG
-24 SAATAD
+24 D
-30 ESRVT
+30 VDRVT
-35 FLRDVMPILNSAGCT
+35 FLRDVMPILNVEGCT

-61 NGFKLSLRGYDPE
+61 NGFKLSLRGYDPD

-86 RRFNRAVPEASLML
+86 RRFNRAVPAESLML
-100 AKPTM
+100 SKPTM

-110 GGQRFA
+110 GGMRFS
-116 EGSDAFETIV
+116 EDSDAFRTIV
-126 AWIAQGAPYGD
+126 EWISQGAPYGD
-137 PTADSVSRLE
+137 PQADGVAKLE
-147 VEPREILL
+147 VRPAELVL
-155 PEPGGEQAI
+155 PEPGGEQAL

-179 AVAVVESNSTST
+179 GMAVVESNSTST
-191 AKVEEGGVV
+191 AEIEAGGVV

-230 GFRWKRLPQNNF
+230 GFAWQQLPQNNY
-242 IDKHIDA
+242 IDEHIDA

-256 QPSEVASDEVFLRRV
+256 QPSQPATDEVFLRRI
-271 YLDLTGI
+271 YIDLTGI

-283 QARAFL
+283 QSRAFL
-289 DDPDSSKARRAHLID
+289 ADPDSSKAKRARLID
-304 ELLGSRPYVD
+304 ELVGSRAYVD

-350 QPYDSFVRE
+350 QPYDDFVRE
-359 LLTSVGSTFQ
+359 LVTSVGSTFQ
-369 SPAAN
+369 TPAAN
-374 FFRVNDDPKLAME
+374 YFRVNDDPKLAME

-454 KRVEPEYLL
+454 KPVEPEYLL
-463 ASAGMPAIGT
+463 ASAGVPPVGS

-496 IANRVWS
+496 ITNRVWS

-525 PALMEALEAEFVRSG
+525 PALLEALEADFVASD
-540 FDLRHLIKTI
+540 FDLRHLIRTI
-550 VSSRAYQ
+550 ISSRTYQ
-557 SAMETNEW
+557 TAMETNEW
-565 NGDDGINF
+565 NEGDDINF

-616 VDAGGFLNMFGRPER
+616 VDTGGFLNMFGRPER

-642 LSLPLAMSLVNGPVL
+642 LSLPLAMSLVNGPTL
-657 AEAIASPDGRIA
+657 ADAIANPEGRIA
-669 KAILGGK
+669 KAILAGH
-676 SDRELVEEMYLSAL
+676 SDRELIEELYLSSL
-690 ARYPTAEELDSA
+690 GRYPTPEELDQTL
-702 MTYLGSSPGRAAKA
+702 TYLGSSPGRAAKA
-716 QDLLWALV
+716 QDLLWALI

>member
-1 MPMNTRIT
+1 MKNTLVPIL
-9 VIPLLA
+9 VGLALA
-15 ASIGLAGSI
+15 APPA
-24 SAATAD
+24 SAAAD
-30 ESRVT
+30 AAAERDRLT
-35 FLRDVMPILNSAGCT
+35 FIRDVMPILNYSGCT
-50 SGPCHGAAKGK
+50 AGACHGSAKGK

-86 RRFNRAVPEASLML
+86 RRFNRAVPAASLML

-110 GGQRFA
+110 GGQRLE
-116 EGSDAFETIV
+116 EGSDAFATV
-126 AWIAQGAPYGD
+126 VDWIAQGAPYGD
-137 PTADSVSRLE
+137 PRKDAVAQLE
-147 VEPREILL
+147 VEPAEIFLDK
-155 PEPGGEQAI
+155 PGTERSVQVTARY
-164 EVIAH
+164 E
-169 YGDGSTRDVS
+169 DGSTRDVS
-179 AVAVVESNSTST
+179 EFAVLESNSTST
-191 AKVEEGGVV
+191 AQVTDSGAV
-200 RGERIGEAAIMVRYE
+200 RGERVGEAAVMVRYE
-215 GKFTTV
+215 GKFVTV

-230 GFRWKRLPQNNF
+230 GFAWQQLPQNNY
-242 IDKHIDA
+242 IDEHIDG

-256 QPSEVASDEVFLRRV
+256 QPSGLASDAAFVRRI

-278 PPTPE
+278 PPTPG
-283 QARAFL
+283 QLRAFL
-289 DDPDSSKARRAHLID
+289 GDPDSSASKRRKLID
-304 ELLGSRPYVD
+304 RLVGSDAYVD

-350 QPYDSFVRE
+350 QPYDEFVRE

-369 SPAAN
+369 APAAN
-374 FFRVNDDPKLAME
+374 FYRVNDDPKLAME

-409 RWTQN
+409 KWTQN

-437 IVYLKREDTD
+437 IVYLKREDAD

-454 KRVEPEYLL
+454 KPVEPEYLL
-463 ASAGMPAIGT
+463 ASAEMPPIGA
-473 FGDSRE
+473 FGDSRA
-479 ALAQWLT
+479 ALANWLT

-525 PALMEALEAEFVRSG
+525 PALLDALEQDFVANG
-540 FDLRHLIKTI
+540 FDLQHLIRMI
-550 VSSRAYQ
+550 VGSRTYQ
-557 SAMETNEW
+557 ASIATNAW
-565 NGDDGINF
+565 NEADEINF
-573 SHFEPRRLPA
+573 SRFQPRRLPA

-592 ATGSRPDFP
+592 ATGARPDIP

-616 VDAGGFLNMFGRPER
+616 VDANGFLNMFGRPER

-642 LSLPLAMSLVNGPVL
+642 LSLPLAMSLVNGPTL
-657 AEAIASPDGRIA
+657 ADAVAHPEGRIA
-669 KAILGGK
+669 KAILAGRT
-676 SDRELVEEMYLSAL
+676 DRELVEELYLASL
-690 ARYPTAEELDSA
+690 GRFPTPAELDEA
-702 MTYLGSSPGRAAKA
+702 VTYLNSAPGRSAPA
-716 QDLLWALV
+716 QDILWALV
-724 NSNAFLFNR
+724 NSNSFLFNR

>member
-1 MPMNTRIT
+1 MNRFQ
-9 VIPLLA
+9 VLIPLLTA
-15 ASIGLAGSI
+15 AVVNPGSI
-24 SAATAD
+24 SATTAD
-30 ESRVT
+30 ESRLT

-50 SGPCHGAAKGK
+50 AGACHGAAKGK
-61 NGFKLSLRGYDPE
+61 NGFKLSLRGYDAE

-110 GGQRFA
+110 GGQRFS
-116 EGSDAFETIV
+116 EESEAFKTIV
-126 AWIAQGAPYGD
+126 AWISQGAPYGD
-137 PTADSVSRLE
+137 PSADRVSRLDVKPE
-147 VEPREILL
+147 EILL
-155 PEPGGEQAI
+155 REPGGEQAL

-179 AVAVVESNSTST
+179 ALAVVESNSTST

-200 RGERIGEAAIMVRYE
+200 RGERIGEAAILVRYE

-230 GFRWKRLPQNNF
+230 GFAWKRLPQNNF

-256 QPSEVASDEVFLRRV
+256 QPSDLASDEAFLRRV
-271 YLDLTGI
+271 YVDLTGI

-289 DDPDSSKARRAHLID
+289 NDPDSSKAKRTRLVD
-304 ELLGSRPYVD
+304 DLLGSRPYID

-350 QPYDSFVRE
+350 QPYDDFVRE

-437 IVYLKREDTD
+437 IVYLKREETD

-454 KRVEPEYLL
+454 KPVEPEYLL
-463 ASAGMPAIGT
+463 ASAGMPKIGS
-473 FGDSRE
+473 FPDRRE
-479 ALAQWLT
+479 ALAEWLT
-486 SEKNPYFAKA
+486 SEKNPYFARA
-496 IANRVWS
+496 ITNRVWS

-519 SNPPVN
+519 SNPPIN
-525 PALMEALEAEFVRSG
+525 PGLMDALEEDFVNSG
-540 FDLRHLIKTI
+540 FDLQHLIRTI
-550 VSSRAYQ
+550 VSSRTYQ
-557 SAMETNEW
+557 SAMEPNEW
-565 NGDDGINF
+565 NAEDSINF
-573 SHFEPRRLPA
+573 SRFEPRRLQA

-601 EVPEDFSAQQLPDPH
+601 EVPDDFSAQQLPDPH

-657 AEAIASPDGRIA
+657 ADAIANPNGRIA
-669 KAILGGK
+669 KAILAGH
-676 SDRELVEEMYLSAL
+676 SDRDLIEELYLASL

-702 MTYLGSSPGRAAKA
+702 LTYMGSSPGRAAKA